1 MRVSTG
7 TWQFPGGH
15 LEPGEELLD
24 CGARETLEE
33 TGLEIEGKG
42 VFTITNDVFL
52 EEGKH
57 YITIFAKFVMK
68 DPSQVP
74 KVRLSGIMG
83 GKHGLLHPPFL
94 VINQTECHAR

>member
-1 MRVSTG
+1 MGISTG

-33 TGLEIEGKG
+33 TGLKVEGKG

-52 EEGKH
+52 NEGKH

-68 DPSQVP
+68 DPNQVP
-74 KVRLSGIMG
+74 QVRLSGIMG
-83 GKHGLLHPPFL
+83 GKHGLLHPL
-94 VINQTECHAR
+94 S